1 MKMKLG
7 VGHFPASMS
16 DAYLELYQTSINAI
30 LQKQLTVINCFRKNA
45 LSWMFDR
52 VLSTPLDL
60 PYR

>member
-30 LQKQLTVINCFRKNA
+30 LQKQLTVINYFRKNA
-45 LSWMFDR
+45 PS
-52 VLSTPLDL
+52 
-60 PYR
+60 